1 MNNFTQ
7 RQTQNNKCRKELY
20 VKQTNKNYTSTQS
33 RESKVGKMS
42 LIDKL
47 KEWWNKPS
55 WENELCKDYNDIIVK
70 FAQDLEEQ
78 RKARE
83 EKLKSYEI
91 MPERELLIEIAKN
104 TLKEVG

>member
-1 MNNFTQ
+1 MQSAERNF
-7 RQTQNNKCRKELY
+7 
-20 VKQTNKNYTSTQS
+20 VSSKQIKTIQVL
-33 RESKVGKMS
+33 RAEKVRGKMS

-47 KEWWNKPS
+47 KEWWNKSS

-78 RKARE
+78 RRARE
-83 EKLKSYEI
+83 EKLKSYES
-91 MPERELLIEIAKN
+91 MSERELLVEIAKN